1 MYNSL
6 LTCTGFMYSDSR
18 LCSQEQSLSC
28 LSQKSHVMAVDDE
41 KPENYGYL
49 IYCDHILYNIMSRL
63 PNNDGENPMC

>member
-18 LCSQEQSLSC
+18 LCFCVHKNKVCQLR

-49 IYCDHILYNIMSRL
+49 IYYCDHILIAK
-63 PNNDGENPMC
+63 